1 MTVSET
7 ALTVDEEDTTGSSYT
22 VVLDAEPTGEV
33 TVTVGG
39 HAGTDLTVTP
49 GSLTFTTGNWDDA
62 RTVTVTAGDD
72 ADAVNDEVTLT
83 HTVAGGGYD
92 GVEASSVVVTVSD
105 NDRGVTVSETAL
117 TVDEEDTT
125 GSSYTVVLGGRW
137 TVTVGG
143 YSGTEVSQR
152 EPSPPVVTM
161 RGR

>member
-1 MTVSET
+1 MNDEVTLTHTVAGGGYDGVEASSVVVTVSDNDRGVTVSET

-62 RTVTVTAGDD
+62 RTVTVTAADD

-83 HTVAGGGYD
+83 TRRRRVRRRGRVVGGRRWVRY
-92 GVEASSVVVTVSD
+92 AWRRRALWFTVSD
-105 NDRGVTVSETAL
+105 NDRGL
-117 TVDEEDTT
+117 
-125 GSSYTVVLGGRW
+125 
-137 TVTVGG
+137 
-143 YSGTEVSQR
+143 
-152 EPSPPVVTM
+152 
-161 RGR
+161 